1 MQKEKNIQID
11 EIDKELNR
19 SYVSSLLKVK
29 GDEVISKP
37 QPKISKLNKNL
48 SLKHFD
54 IFIIKIQSA
63 LQEANF

>member
-29 GDEVISKP
+29 GDEVNPILFGEMPLEKYREMRV
-37 QPKISKLNKNL
+37 
-48 SLKHFD
+48 SL
-54 IFIIKIQSA
+54 
-63 LQEANF
+63 L